1 MIYTSPNGEVVK
13 DYKIVKKSDFEYVMD
28 EGEIKISMKYLDNT
42 FFDYYQLDSMY
53 FTSTLRKI
61 DSKTLM
67 FGWLSISALIPLT
80 NSSAFLFIWSFI
92 ILINI

>member
-1 MIYTSPNGEVVK
+1 
-13 DYKIVKKSDFEYVMD
+13 
-28 EGEIKISMKYLDNT
+28 
-42 FFDYYQLDSMY
+42 
-53 FTSTLRKI
+53 
-61 DSKTLM
+61 LM